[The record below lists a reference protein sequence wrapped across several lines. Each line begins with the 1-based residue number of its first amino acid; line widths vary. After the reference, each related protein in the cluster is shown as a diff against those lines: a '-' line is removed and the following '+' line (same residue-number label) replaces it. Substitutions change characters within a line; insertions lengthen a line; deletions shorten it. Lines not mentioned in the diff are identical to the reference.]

1 MPVKEKNMVVI
12 GETNF
17 RNQRWRFGIKEDDRR
32 RHMYVVGSTGMGK
45 SEFLKNMAIQ
55 DIEAGRGIAFI
66 DPHGDPSDDLLDH
79 IPASRIKDV
88 IYFDPSDLE
97 FPIAFNIMEEVHYDY
112 RHLIASGLLGVFKK
126 LWGWKPGP
134 GEWNIF

>member
-1 MPVKEKNMVVI
+1 MVLNKDNQLVAL

-17 RNQRWRFGIKEDDRR
+17 RGQRWRFGIKSDDRR

-66 DPHGDPSDDLLDH
+66 DPHGDSIDDLLDH
-79 IPASRIKDV
+79 IPADRIKDV
-88 IYFDPSDLE
+88 VYFDPGSKNPKRILKKISGNKFVKCAE
-97 FPIAFNIMEEVHYDY
+97 FD
-112 RHLIASGLLGVFKK
+112 KK
-126 LWGWKPGP
+126 VNLRDSR
-134 GEWNIF
+134 